1 MAKIITISREFGSG
15 GRVIGEEVAKRLGI
29 SYYDKNILVH
39 VMEKTG
45 FSEKFLEN
53 RTEYALGNSIFSYAL
68 SARTSAG
75 ASIDDEILQAQADVI
90 RELAE
95 KESFVIIGRSADQIL
110 RDRTDVLN
118 VFIYGNMPEKLERI
132 KKLQN
137 LDDKKAAALIKE
149 MDKKRAVNY
158 QYVTDRKWGR
168 RENYDLM
175 LNSSTFGY
183 EACIQTIVTLAGGK

>member
-75 ASIDDEILQAQADVI
+75 ASIEDEVLQAQADVI

>member
-75 ASIDDEILQAQADVI
+75 ASIDDEVLQAQADVI